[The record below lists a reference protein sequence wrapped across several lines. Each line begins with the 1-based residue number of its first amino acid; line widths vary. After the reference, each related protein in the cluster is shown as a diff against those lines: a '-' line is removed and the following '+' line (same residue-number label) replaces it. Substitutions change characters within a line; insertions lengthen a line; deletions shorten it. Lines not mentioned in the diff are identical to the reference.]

1 MQPEQENLIRAQL
14 RLSDEMRIAAAELQ
28 LSEKMN
34 VREEET
40 AAYTL
45 TVFLSDTGIL
55 LSRDISLV

>member
-40 AAYTL
+40 AAYTF
-45 TVFLSDTGIL
+45 TVFLSDTGNMIEL
-55 LSRDISLV
+55 I